1 MQLNACSGRKAQDVE
16 QELSHALAAESA
28 YWGGGKV
35 ANLQAKWVDFAE
47 SECTNE
53 AAVNVGG
60 TAYSEMFA
68 DCVTSLTADRVSEV
82 RATVVALRREQQPS
96 QPVGQF
102 PVDLKPSQ

>member
-60 TAYSEMFA
+60 TACRPPRSM
-68 DCVTSLTADRVSEV
+68 DTKTTCSMSM
-82 RATVVALRREQQPS
+82 S
-96 QPVGQF
+96 
-102 PVDLKPSQ
+102 S